1 MVVVLIVSGF
11 HMNINI
17 GYSRVGQFLVVV
29 IAFVTIMVMFFQT
42 LWSSSDVLILRLTA
56 ASPQNLVHTVN
67 RPKFLGAAWQRPQLN
82 IFECGLLIEV
92 YGDRGVG
99 EFEVMVCSSLPVGK
113 EKRKIKS
120 LAGAI
125 YHMFS
130 GVTCSLRMIMSIPW
144 SSPPFVTLGASR
156 NLSSNTSTV
165 LVERRTFKSKSNRG
179 VRGLLNVKEWRK
191 WGDDVNA
198 IIIGRLNDSLRPSV
212 LYKPTVAAAPF
223 RSINCKGRPN
233 GLQGFKFRAS
243 VTKVQCN
250 RFPS

>member
-11 HMNINI
+11 HKNINI
-17 GYSRVGQFLVVV
+17 GSSRVGQSLVVV

-56 ASPQNLVHTVN
+56 ASPQNLVHNVN

-82 IFECGLLIEV
+82 IFERGLLIEV

-99 EFEVMVCSSLPVGK
+99 ELWCLKVFNGWGVDQALPVGK

-130 GVTCSLRMIMSIPW
+130 GVTCSSRMIMSIPW
-144 SSPPFVTLGASR
+144 SSPPFVTLGASQ

-165 LVERRTFKSKSNRG
+165 LVERQTFKSKSNR
-179 VRGLLNVKEWRK
+179 
-191 WGDDVNA
+191 
-198 IIIGRLNDSLRPSV
+198 
-212 LYKPTVAAAPF
+212 
-223 RSINCKGRPN
+223 
-233 GLQGFKFRAS
+233 
-243 VTKVQCN
+243 
-250 RFPS
+250 